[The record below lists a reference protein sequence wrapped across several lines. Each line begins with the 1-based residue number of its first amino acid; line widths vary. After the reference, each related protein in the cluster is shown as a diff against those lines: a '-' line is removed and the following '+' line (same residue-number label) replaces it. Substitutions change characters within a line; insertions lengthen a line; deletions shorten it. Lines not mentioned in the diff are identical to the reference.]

1 MVPKHMTS
9 LQNFEKIIMQFKFEL
24 CSDEY
29 RQELISY
36 CRKYQQPTAMIY
48 LCLQSS
54 ESPC

>member
-9 LQNFEKIIMQFKFEL
+9 LENFEKIIMQFKFEL